1 MRNNQSVTQ
10 NEYVLK
16 DGAAIISR
24 TDKKGQITDCNE
36 EFVEA
41 SGFERDELLGQ
52 PHNMVRHPDMPPEAF
67 RDMWS
72 TLKSGRPWS
81 GFVKN
86 RRKNGDHYWVKAT
99 ATPLPDHSGYFS
111 VRTKASREDIAA
123 AEALYAKM
131 RADASVKLH
140 EGRVVSKRRL
150 PALRVSARL
159 WLMLG
164 ISLLTLIVVGADS
177 VYNLAVSNQAVSN
190 LYKEKLQP
198 LDHLAKTHD
207 LVQTAITETL
217 LALDDGPNPEQLA
230 RHKKVIQESRDGIDV
245 AWQAFLKK
253 SMTPEEKGLVETN
266 AAQRSALLE
275 QIQNVISRI
284 DAGQIDEA
292 RRIARTDLMKFDDQ
306 EGASIDQLKSYQVKA
321 SEGFYETSQKQFHT
335 NLWHAILAFV
345 IGGGLS
351 LLIGVFT
358 RHHILSR
365 LHDARQAT
373 RAVAAGN
380 LIHDLPEISKDELG
394 ELLVDFAIMRNSLH
408 ELVASLRQNSIAL
421 NQASTELAAEAG
433 RSTETAAQQANS
445 ATGMAAAVEQL
456 SVSIDMV
463 DDRASQAN
471 AATQEANSSS
481 REGGVVIHEA
491 TSKMQHISEAI
502 NSAAGNIGELERLS
516 GNISN
521 IVNVIRDVADQT
533 NLLALNA
540 AIEAARAGEQ
550 GRGFA
555 VVADEVRKLA
565 ERTGKATGE
574 IASVI
579 EEIQFSTKRAVDAMG
594 GSVTQA
600 NEGVALS
607 QQAGGSIQ
615 EIQSGSTRVL
625 QAVSDI
631 SHALKEQVVAAHEI
645 TARLEDVSEH
655 ADSASSAA
663 SNLAQSAA
671 NLKFLAQ
678 QAEEFTGKFRIS

>member
-1 MRNNQSVTQ
+1 MRNNQPVTQ

-24 TDKKGQITDCNE
+24 TDKKGQITDCNQ
-36 EFVEA
+36 EFIEA

-52 PHNMVRHPDMPPEAF
+52 PHNMVRHPDMPQEAF

-131 RADASVKLH
+131 RGDANIKLH
-140 EGRVVSKRRL
+140 EGRLASKRLL
-150 PALRVSARL
+150 PELRVSTRL

-164 ISLLTLIVVGADS
+164 IPLLTIVVVAADG
-177 VYNLAVSNQAVSN
+177 VYNLDVSNKVVSSM
-190 LYKEKLQP
+190 YKEKLEP
-198 LDHLAKTHD
+198 LEHLAETHD

-217 LALDDGPNPEQLA
+217 LAVDNSQNPELLA
-230 RHKKVIQESRDGIDV
+230 KHKKVIQESQKGIDV
-245 AWQAFLKK
+245 AWQTFLKK
-253 SMTPEEKGLVETN
+253 SVEPEEKALIETN
-266 AAQRSALLE
+266 AAQRAALLE
-275 QIQNVISRI
+275 QIQRVLAQI

-292 RRIARTDLMKFDDQ
+292 RRIAHTDLMKLNDQ
-306 EGASIDQLKSYQVKA
+306 EGASIDQLKSDQVKA
-321 SEGFYETSQKQFHT
+321 SERFYEISQKQFHSS
-335 NLWHAILAFV
+335 LWLAILAFV

-351 LLIGVFT
+351 LLIGFLT

-373 RAVAAGN
+373 RAVAAGD
-380 LIHDLPEISKDELG
+380 LIHDLPAISRDELG

-433 RSTETAAQQANS
+433 RSAETAAQQANS

-471 AATQEANSSS
+471 AATQEANGCS

-502 NSAAGNIGELERLS
+502 NSAASNIGELERLS

-579 EEIQFSTKRAVDAMG
+579 EEIQLSTKRAVDAMG
-594 GSVTQA
+594 SSVTQA
-600 NEGVALS
+600 NEGVSLS

-655 ADSASSAA
+655 ADSASTAA
-663 SNLAQSAA
+663 SNLAKSAA